1 MITLPIRIG
10 VRAASLLLRGTEEV
24 ATRTIGFAMRATG
37 LARSGGEA
45 GVAPAVDQ
53 PVVQRPAVAR
63 PAADHEPRPG
73 PPARTEPVPVIEADE
88 PRHVS
93 EEPLLA
99 AEYAEPGAEDGAG
112 ADVTVKEPWPGYR
125 ELSAKDVI
133 ARLTDANS
141 AELAAVQLFES
152 VNQKRQTVLS
162 AVERQLE
169 LTNNRGAAN

>member
-1 MITLPIRIG
+1 MAGQMITLPIRLG

-37 LARSGGEA
+37 VARSRGDA
-45 GVAPAVDQ
+45 ADQ
-53 PVVQRPAVAR
+53 P
-63 PAADHEPRPG
+63 AAHKPRPG
-73 PPARTEPVPVIEADE
+73 PPPARAEPGAE
-88 PRHVS
+88 PAHAVAGEEPAHVS
-93 EEPLLA
+93 EESVLT

-112 ADVTVKEPWPGYR
+112 AEVHVKEPWPGYR
-125 ELSAKDVI
+125 ELNAEDVI
-133 ARLTDANS
+133 ALLTDADP

-152 VNQKRQTVLS
+152 VNQKRQMVLS